1 MKNKFLTKEILQKYC
16 SVFVLFDEKF
26 CGQKISQ
33 YLYCLMIKQYKYC
46 KFSAAELFIK
56 QYKYQ

>member
-26 CGQKISQ
+26 CGQKIYS
-33 YLYCLMIKQYKYC
+33 IG
-46 KFSAAELFIK
+46 IV
-56 QYKYQ
+56 